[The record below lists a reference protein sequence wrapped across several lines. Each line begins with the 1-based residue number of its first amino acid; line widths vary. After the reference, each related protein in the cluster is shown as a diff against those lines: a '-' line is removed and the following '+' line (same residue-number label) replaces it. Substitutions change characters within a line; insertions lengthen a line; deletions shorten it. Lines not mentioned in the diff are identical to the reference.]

1 MKVCVSRIVI
11 AAGLAG
17 LLSLPAFAGTTK
29 WQIDPKHSSAQFA
42 VTHLMISTVRG
53 EFHQVN
59 GTVVVDD
66 ADISKSYVNVAIDAT
81 TVDTREPDRD
91 KHLMSPDFFDVAKY
105 PSMTF
110 KSTKVE
116 SNGPDKLKVTGDLT
130 IRGVNSIRRH
140 ISNGNFSTSL
150 RPSLPSRTPGDSSAL
165 RSRVP
170 PKSTARISVLRGTR
184 LSTPAVSSSETTST
198 LLLMSSWSCHRQQS
212 KLEGFVRNTRF
223 GGRLALTPRSSWR
236 SFLGNRHP
244 PIRRIGN
251 AKTCHHRPSG
261 PRLDSRA
268 LEPPG
273 FLSKAGSS
281 GYLAQPI

>member
-1 MKVCVSRIVI
+1 MKTSVSRMLI
-11 AAGLAG
+11 AAALAG
-17 LLSLPAFAGTTK
+17 LPSFPAFAGTTT

-66 ADISKSYVNVAIDAT
+66 ADISKSYVNVTIDAT

-130 IRGVNSIRRH
+130 IRGVTKQVVLDVTAPKPPIKDPWGLQRTAVS
-140 ISNGNFSTSL
+140 GSTKINRQDFGVAWNKAL
-150 RPSLPSRTPGDSSAL
+150 DAGGVVVGDDVNITLDVELA
-165 RSRVP
+165 VP
-170 PKSTARISVLRGTR
+170 PA
-184 LSTPAVSSSETTST
+184 
-198 LLLMSSWSCHRQQS
+198 
-212 KLEGFVRNTRF
+212 
-223 GGRLALTPRSSWR
+223 
-236 SFLGNRHP
+236 
-244 PIRRIGN
+244 
-251 AKTCHHRPSG
+251 AK
-261 PRLDSRA
+261 
-268 LEPPG
+268 
-273 FLSKAGSS
+273 
-281 GYLAQPI
+281 